1 MKLAKDEIAR
11 SGNIPPLQLF
21 QQGIRAEVT
30 RRKYT
35 ATLRRI
41 LCDILED
48 VFEGDFERRAE
59 QFVRRGRDDPQ
70 WVTDLLISLFWKLR
84 ERADLPRGHADSIGQ
99 KEWKNSG

>member
-1 MKLAKDEIAR
+1 MKLTKDEIVR
-11 SGNIPPLQLF
+11 SGNIQPLQLF
-21 QQGIRAEVT
+21 RQGIRAEVT

-48 VFEGDFERRAE
+48 VFEGDFERRTE

-70 WVTDLLISLFWKLR
+70 WMANLLLSR
-84 ERADLPRGHADSIGQ
+84 S
-99 KEWKNSG
+99 